1 MELGVPV
8 TTDTVFQIQSITKQ
22 FTATGI
28 MLLVEEG
35 KIRLDDPISRYLDA
49 TPAAWKPITVRHLLT
64 HTSGLKDFI
73 NDATTS
79 SRLDAT
85 EEQIMQAVAAR
96 PLNFQPGQMWQYSN
110 TNYHL
115 LAMIIRKVAGK
126 WYGDF
131 LAERIFQPL
140 GMTHTAV
147 MSEGE
152 MCPSR
157 DGISFGKRETSDRKV
172 RCGAILAT
180 GAAASD
186 PPSWTWPNGMRALY
200 RANP

>member
-85 EEQIMQAVAAR
+85 EEQMMQA
-96 PLNFQPGQMWQYSN
+96 
-110 TNYHL
+110 
-115 LAMIIRKVAGK
+115 
-126 WYGDF
+126 
-131 LAERIFQPL
+131 
-140 GMTHTAV
+140 
-147 MSEGE
+147 
-152 MCPSR
+152 
-157 DGISFGKRETSDRKV
+157 
-172 RCGAILAT
+172 
-180 GAAASD
+180 
-186 PPSWTWPNGMRALY
+186 
-200 RANP
+200 